1 MNAHAMRRETAVSP
15 AFARRE
21 MRHPNPY
28 DAALAEAMA
37 EAMAALDRL
46 PETINREIEE

>member
-1 MNAHAMRRETAVSP
+1 MTNYRAKETATLP

-28 DAALAEAMA
+28 DATLAEAMA
-37 EAMAALDRL
+37 EAMAAPDRL